1 MEKLSKKYE
10 GKNKEDA
17 IKKGLKD
24 LNKEEH
30 EVLIKEL
37 ENETGLFKTKKEAI
51 VMVSKETIVDYIKTF
66 IKKLGQLMKID
77 MVAEVT
83 SDEEV
88 YNVSLITA
96 KNPIVI
102 GKDGK
107 NLDAIQLILRQTLS
121 RLTDMNIKIV
131 VDASN
136 YKEKRSKN
144 FEYEIKSIAKGVL
157 YSKTEAS
164 LDPMNSY
171 ERRVVHTIIA
181 EFANLISASEGE
193 EPNRR
198 IVIKYKE
205 D

>member
-10 GKNKEDA
+10 GKNKEEA
-17 IKKGLKD
+17 IKKGLKE

-30 EVLIKEL
+30 EVLVKEV
-37 ENETGLFKTKKEAI
+37 EKEAGLFKTKKEAVMI
-51 VMVSKETIVDYIKTF
+51 VTNEAIIDYIKTF

-77 MVAEVT
+77 MIAEVT
-83 SDEEV
+83 NVDGV
-88 YNVSLITA
+88 YNVSLTTA

-121 RLTDMNIKIV
+121 RLTDMNIKVV

-136 YKEKRSKN
+136 YKEKRTRN

-157 YSKTEAS
+157 YSKAEAS

-181 EFANLISASEGE
+181 EFPNLTSVSEGE